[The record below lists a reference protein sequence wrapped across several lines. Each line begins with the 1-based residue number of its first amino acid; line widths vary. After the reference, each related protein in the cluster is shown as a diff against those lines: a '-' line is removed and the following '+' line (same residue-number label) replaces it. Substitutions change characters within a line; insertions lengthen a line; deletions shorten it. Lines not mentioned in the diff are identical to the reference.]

1 MLVEVGKGFFM
12 VGKLG
17 NGSFTR
23 REWRIFKLPQLRKQV
38 SFEETVAL
46 NPQLE
51 VLVLKN
57 QGWVLF
63 RDGFGVFSEEMKG
76 F

>member
-17 NGSFTR
+17 NGGFTR

-57 QGWVLF
+57 QGWVVF
-63 RDGFGVFSEEMKG
+63 RDGFGVLSEEMKG